1 VAAGGL
7 IERFA
12 GDAVMVAWNAAE
24 EQQDHALRGSRAALA
39 LQAAERRV
47 RDDHPEWPRFRV
59 GVNSG
64 PASVGNI
71 GAQEQRSFAVIGDT
85 SNLAARLQTL
95 AEPGQ
100 VVIGPGTYAAIR
112 DRADVEP
119 LGAVEL
125 KGKREPVEA
134 YLLRGIG

>member
-1 VAAGGL
+1 
-7 IERFA
+7 
-12 GDAVMVAWNAAE
+12 MVAFNAAE
-24 EQQDHALRGSRAALA
+24 EQPDHALRGSRAALA

-47 RDDHPEWPRFRV
+47 REDHPDSPRFRV

-71 GAQEQRSFAVIGDT
+71 GAQEQRSF
-85 SNLAARLQTL
+85 
-95 AEPGQ
+95 
-100 VVIGPGTYAAIR
+100 VVIGAGTYAAIR

-119 LGAVEL
+119 LGSVEV

-134 YLLRGIG
+134 YLLRGVG